1 MVRSP
6 PPAVWHVD
14 GRRIQTR
21 QCSVECWL
29 EKRVRC
35 EACEGPASKRDRCR
49 WCFGTCTVRSFPSY
63 FPVHKVAH
71 ARLSMSSNPS
81 YNELGDTMSSYERN
95 AATGLCSLPS
105 EVLVAIFELLQH
117 GRKPSLDT
125 DADTITPFSRLNH
138 DGSWTRMML
147 VCVHLRKIAL
157 ATPGLWAVQ
166 DRRQDSPSWHL
177 LTCRRAGDVPLILS
191 LQDVEYPSVM
201 QDWKRA
207 RVARVANCPS
217 HAYGPLLDSAT
228 PALEALHLHTR
239 LRTRWPFILSR
250 GFLGGSPDM
259 LVHLV
264 LDGPS
269 VLLRDAPSLPML
281 RYLFLSKVVADV
293 GFEALCRCLKRMPVL
308 EELVVKSVDFCHLV
322 DADHVLPVPER
333 ISLPHLRT
341 LFIAAFLAE
350 SAALLR
356 CLPLPATSLSVT
368 TLYSQN
374 NRAGPD
380 LNANHIFILDAYRVF
395 VAQEPPVE
403 VELVLSGDGDNI
415 RIGSDLTPDAL
426 CRCTA
431 RTACCTLDFT
441 CTGPL
446 PQWLADS
453 ITAIRL
459 EGYKS
464 TPPPGGDLDENA
476 GVRSLTAVRKVTF
489 SLYLEAGAP
498 LVAATLPWMISRLPQ
513 LRVVQFVHC
522 DRSLRPFSDKL
533 RQDGLFPEVE
543 WEDGP
548 TYTVG

>member
-1 MVRSP
+1 
-6 PPAVWHVD
+6 
-14 GRRIQTR
+14 
-21 QCSVECWL
+21 
-29 EKRVRC
+29 
-35 EACEGPASKRDRCR
+35 
-49 WCFGTCTVRSFPSY
+49 
-63 FPVHKVAH
+63 
-71 ARLSMSSNPS
+71 
-81 YNELGDTMSSYERN
+81 MSSYERN

-125 DADTITPFSRLNH
+125 DADTITPFSRLDH

-147 VCVHLRKIAL
+147 VCAHLRKIAL

-166 DRRQDSPSWHL
+166 DRRQDSPSWYL

-191 LQDVEYPSVM
+191 LQDVEYSTVM

-239 LRTRWPFILSR
+239 LRTRWPFIISR

-264 LDGPS
+264 LDGPD

-281 RYLFLSKVVADV
+281 RYLFLSKVIADV
-293 GFEALCRCLKRMPVL
+293 EFEALCRCLKRMPVL
-308 EELVVKSVDFCHLV
+308 EELVVKSVDFCYLV
-322 DADHVLPVPER
+322 DADQVLPVPER

-341 LFIAAFLAE
+341 LFIAAFSAE

-356 CLPLPATSLSVT
+356 CLPLPATGLGVNV
-368 TLYSQN
+368 LYH
-374 NRAGPD
+374 NRAGPN
-380 LNANHIFILDAYRVF
+380 LNANHVFILDTYRIF
-395 VAQEPPVE
+395 AAQGPPLE
-403 VELVLSGDGDNI
+403 VELMLSGDGDNI
-415 RIGSDLTPDAL
+415 RIGPDLTADAL

-431 RTACCTLDFT
+431 RTACCTLDFE
-441 CTGPL
+441 CTDPL
-446 PQWLADS
+446 PQAFADI

-459 EGYKS
+459 EGFNF
-464 TPPPGGDLDENA
+464 TPPPSGDLDEDA

-489 SLYLEAGAP
+489 SRYAEAEAP
-498 LVAATLPWMISRLPQ
+498 LVAATLPWMLSRLPQ
-513 LRVVQFVHC
+513 LRVVQFVDC

-543 WEDGP
+543 WQDGP
-548 TYTVG
+548 AYTVA